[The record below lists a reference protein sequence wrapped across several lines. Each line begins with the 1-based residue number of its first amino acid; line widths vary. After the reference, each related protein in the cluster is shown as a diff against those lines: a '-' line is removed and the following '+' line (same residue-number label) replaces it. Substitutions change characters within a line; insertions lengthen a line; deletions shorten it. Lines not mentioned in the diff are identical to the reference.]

1 MEKELGTRV
10 GSPCDLGVFLSLS
23 VDGFPCLYH
32 KRVGY
37 SSAFHTW
44 MSFKIFKNGP
54 VTSGT
59 GVPLC
64 VCVSVSFSACVYV
77 CFSLLFT
84 YLLIVRDFK
93 KPSYY

>member
-1 MEKELGTRV
+1 MEKESGTRV

-23 VDGFPCLYH
+23 EDGFPCLYH

-37 SSAFHTW
+37 LSAFHTW
-44 MSFKIFKNGP
+44 MSSKILQNGP

-59 GVPLC
+59 GLSLC
-64 VCVSVSFSACVYV
+64 VCVSVSSACACV